1 MRSGLP
7 VLQGRGVRLR
17 QLTQADAADLFDVFS
32 DPRVMRYWS
41 REPFRQL
48 DEARQLIEDIDA
60 GWRSDALYQWGIE
73 PDGAG
78 RVVGTT
84 TLFQL
89 SMAHRRGEIGFAL
102 GSAWWGR
109 GLARAA
115 LECLIGYA
123 FDALDLGRLEADVDP
138 RNAAS
143 LDLLERLGFQREGL
157 LRERYRV
164 GGELQDSVI
173 LGLLRAEWTPPGASI
188 VSGPLPG

>member
-1 MRSGLP
+1 MSDGLP
-7 VLQGRGVRLR
+7 ALAGRGIRLR
-17 QLTQADAADLFDVFS
+17 QLTQADADDLFDVFS

-41 REPFRQL
+41 RGPFRHL
-48 DEARQLIEDIDA
+48 GEARQLIEDIDA
-60 GWRSDALYQWGIE
+60 GWRSDTLYQWGIE

-78 RVVGTT
+78 RIVGTT

-109 GLARAA
+109 GWARAA
-115 LECLIGYA
+115 VECLIDHA

-138 RNAAS
+138 RNTAS
-143 LDLLERLGFQREGL
+143 LGLLERLGFRREGL

-164 GGELQDSVI
+164 AGEVQDSVI
-173 LGLLRAEWTPPGASI
+173 LGLLRAQWTPRERRVLSR
-188 VSGPLPG
+188 PLPG